1 MVVRGHKAKP
11 QDEKLTLALF
21 RGVGDALAVKEE
33 ALLDPVTGLSGSGP
47 AYVYL
52 FAEALITGG
61 VQAGLAPP
69 VAARLTFQTLVGA
82 VAMLQESGKS
92 PKELRDMV
100 TSPGGTT
107 LAGLSRLEEGNF
119 TATVAAAVSAAT
131 RRAQELGQ
139 G

>member
-1 MVVRGHKAKP
+1 
-11 QDEKLTLALF
+11 
-21 RGVGDALAVKEE
+21 
-33 ALLDPVTGLSGSGP
+33 
-47 AYVYL
+47 
-52 FAEALITGG
+52 
-61 VQAGLAPP
+61 
-69 VAARLTFQTLVGA
+69 
-82 VAMLQESGKS
+82 MLQETGKS

-119 TATVAAAVSAAT
+119 AATVAAAVSAAT